1 MTAFTIRGVERRKHK
16 ALGMT
21 PLIDVIFLLVVF
33 YLLVSRFAEFQTLPL
48 SVVSPGGGAEGDV
61 WSLLVT
67 SDGKVALDGKSV
79 PVENLTALL
88 TSERSGK
95 PGAVLLRVGDAVPV
109 QLTITALDAIRRAG
123 LSAVSVARERGT
135 P

>member
-1 MTAFTIRGVERRKHK
+1 MTVFAIRGAVRKK
-16 ALGMT
+16 RAALGLT

-48 SVVSPGGGAEGDV
+48 SVVSPGGGTESDV
-61 WSLLVT
+61 WSLQVT
-67 SDGKVALDGKSV
+67 SGGKVALRGKSV
-79 PVENLTALL
+79 PVENLYALL
-88 TSERSGK
+88 LSERSVQ
-95 PGAVLLRVGDAVPV
+95 PRAVLLRVGDAVPV

-123 LSAVSVARERGT
+123 LSNVSVARERGK

>member
-1 MTAFTIRGVERRKHK
+1 MTVFAIHGAERRRQRT
-16 ALGMT
+16 LGMT

-48 SVVSPGGGAEGDV
+48 SVVSPGGGAVGEV

-67 SDGKVALDGKSV
+67 SDGKVALKGESV
-79 PVENLTALL
+79 PVENLSALL
-88 TSERSGK
+88 AAHSSVK
-95 PGAVLLRVGDAVPV
+95 PTAVLLRIGDAVPV
-109 QLTITALDAIRRAG
+109 QLTITALDAIRRSG
-123 LSAVSVARERGT
+123 LPNVSVARERGT